1 MRTITLELLRHGPA
15 HNQLLSPL
23 TDYLALC
30 ENHSAV
36 SLQVPS
42 EHNQMMYRLR
52 ALSYIFTQESRS
64 FQLTDT
70 ARMMG
75 DLLAKIPGL
84 TANLNRH
91 CNDNPSNAENVT
103 HLRLIL
109 SSSELALLPFELAFA
124 PNGFPGAGQYLSLQ
138 PQAPICITRETRR
151 IPEECMVWPTN
162 PKILFVFASPPGLEA
177 VPAPAHLL
185 ALRKAITPWLAL
197 ADDLSDEERSRIVAE
212 NLGVI
217 PNATVQA
224 LEEACASGKYTHIHI
239 LAHGVSHD
247 TEYDQRYGLAFHSN
261 STDNGR
267 EVVSG
272 ERLAT
277 ILRTPRYSEAGSFNR
292 PAVVTL
298 ASCNG
303 GNVGS
308 VAGVGASIAHAL
320 HDAGIPM
327 VIASQFPLSF
337 GGSVMMVQDLY
348 NGLLWG
354 EDPRKLL
361 VGLRR
366 RLHSFFQ
373 DTHDWASITAYT
385 SLPPDFDRQ
394 LTAASISQ
402 ANRAIDAALE
412 NADRVLHKYIVK
424 HKNATKNPNAI
435 FADHMADHMAE
446 AKQQVINAKK
456 QVIDAKKRLLAL
468 IDSSPDQEARIQGQL
483 ASTQKRE
490 AQLRFH
496 AMHNWQSAE
505 NEEKALVVRELD
517 QARTRYWKA
526 DQLDKDSVWAQVQ
539 YLALTLL
546 LDSVHGFP
554 LMDSLPQ
561 HELRSLWLMAEVRI
575 KNAITTQDNESQAWS
590 YGYLAELY
598 LLAPLVKDLQ
608 VIRDDDFPK
617 KAIEAARMVSILM
630 GRDSVHIASTRRQ
643 IFRYID
649 WLGVISNHFRSL
661 EGNAREII
669 DVLPGVDRL
678 AGR

>member
-30 ENHSAV
+30 ENHPAV
-36 SLQVPS
+36 SFQVPS

-52 ALSYIFTQESRS
+52 ALSYILKEESRG
-64 FQLTDT
+64 FQLNDT

-91 CNDNPSNAENVT
+91 CKDHHESTESVT

-109 SSSELALLPFELAFA
+109 SSSELALLPFELAIA
-124 PNGFPGAGQYLSLQ
+124 PSGFPGAGQHLSLQ

-151 IPEECMVWPTN
+151 IPEECLAWPTR

-177 VPAPAHLL
+177 VPAQAHLL
-185 ALRKAITPWLAL
+185 ALRQAIAPWLAL
-197 ADDLSDEERSRIVAE
+197 AEDMSSDERSRIVADK
-212 NLGVI
+212 LGVI
-217 PNATVQA
+217 TNATVQG
-224 LEEACASGKYTHIHI
+224 LEQACASGEYTHIHI
-239 LAHGVSHD
+239 LAHGVSLD
-247 TEYDQRYGLAFHSN
+247 TDYDHRYGLAFHSD
-261 STDNGR
+261 STDDGR

-277 ILRTPRYSEAGSFNR
+277 ILRTPRHLDAGNFNR

-308 VAGVGASIAHAL
+308 VAGVGASVAHAL

-348 NGLLWG
+348 SGLLWG

-373 DTHDWASITAYT
+373 ETHDWASITAYT
-385 SLPPDFDRQ
+385 ALPPDFDQQ
-394 LTAASISQ
+394 LLEASIAQ
-402 ANRAIDAALE
+402 ANHAIDASLR
-412 NADRVLHKYIVK
+412 NADRVLHSYVEQLKLAEKPIEAALIENLKTAQMKIV
-424 HKNATKNPNAI
+424 N
-435 FADHMADHMAE
+435 
-446 AKQQVINAKK
+446 AKQ
-456 QVIDAKKRLLAL
+456 RLIGL
-468 IDSSPDQEARIQGQL
+468 IDSNPEQEAQIQGQL

-496 AMHNWQSAE
+496 AIPKWDDASDL
-505 NEEKALVVRELD
+505 EKNQVLQDLD
-517 QARTRYWKA
+517 VARGLYLKA

-539 YLALTLL
+539 YLSLTLL
-546 LDSVHGFP
+546 LASIKNSNVIQAP
-554 LMDSLPQ
+554 PS
-561 HELRSLWLMAEVRI
+561 HELLAIWLMAEVRI
-575 KNAITTQDNESQAWS
+575 KNAMSSQDKGNKAWS

-598 LLAPLVKDLQ
+598 LLAPLIPQLDEIRPKDH
-608 VIRDDDFPK
+608 FPTM
-617 KAIEAARMVSILM
+617 AVDAAKMVSILK
-630 GRDSVHIASTRRQ
+630 GHNSIHIYSTRRQ
-643 IFRYID
+643 IYRYID
-649 WLGVISNHFRSL
+649 WLGVISEDFLQLKGTAELIIAGLPKSDNRS
-661 EGNAREII
+661 GFH
-669 DVLPGVDRL
+669 
-678 AGR
+678 

>member
-36 SLQVPS
+36 SFQIPS

-52 ALSYIFTQESRS
+52 ALSYILSQESRG
-64 FQLTDT
+64 FQLSDT

-75 DLLAKIPGL
+75 DLFAKIPGL

-91 CNDNPSNAENVT
+91 CTDTQNTADNVT

-109 SSSELALLPFELAFA
+109 SSSELALLPFELALA
-124 PNGFPGAGQYLSLQ
+124 PSGFPGAGQYLSLQ

-151 IPEECMVWPTN
+151 VPEECLIWPKR

-177 VPAPAHLL
+177 VPAQAHLL
-185 ALRKAITPWLAL
+185 ALRQAITPWLAL
-197 ADDLSDEERSRIVAE
+197 ADDMSGEERARVVAE
-212 NLGVI
+212 HLGVI
-217 PNATVQA
+217 SNASAQA
-224 LEEACASGKYTHIHI
+224 LEQACASGNYTHIHI
-239 LAHGVSHD
+239 LAHGVSLD
-247 TEYDQRYGLAFHSN
+247 TEYDQRFGLAFHSDN
-261 STDNGR
+261 ADNGR

-277 ILRTPRYSEAGSFNR
+277 ILRTPHQSEPGNFNR

-337 GGSVMMVQDLY
+337 GGSVTMVQDLY
-348 NGLLWG
+348 TGLLWG

-373 DTHDWASITAYT
+373 ETHDWASITAYT
-385 SLPPDFDRQ
+385 SLPPDFDQQ
-394 LTAASISQ
+394 LLEASIAQ
-402 ANRAIDAALE
+402 ANRAIDASLR
-412 NADRVLHKYIVK
+412 NADRVLHMYMAQSRRAER
-424 HKNATKNPNAI
+424 NTAGA
-435 FADHMADHMAE
+435 FADNLNA
-446 AKQQVINAKK
+446 AKK
-456 QVIDAKKRLLAL
+456 QIVNAKQRLLSL
-468 IDSSPDQEARIQGQL
+468 IDSNPDQEAQIQGQL

-496 AMHNWQSAE
+496 ALPDWYNAS
-505 NEEKALVVRELD
+505 EEDKNQVLHDLDLARE
-517 QARTRYWKA
+517 RYWKA

-539 YLALTLL
+539 YLSLTLL
-546 LDSVHGFP
+546 LSSVPDVTPIKTVAPHDLLAF
-554 LMDSLPQ
+554 
-561 HELRSLWLMAEVRI
+561 WLMAEVRI
-575 KNAITTQDNESQAWS
+575 KNAITSQENNSRAWS

-598 LLAPLVKDLQ
+598 LMAPLIPQLSE
-608 VIRDDDFPK
+608 IRPDDFPT
-617 KAIEAARMVSILM
+617 KAIEAAQMVSSLM
-630 GRDSVHIASTRRQ
+630 GRDSIHIYSTRRQ
-643 IFRYID
+643 IQRYID
-649 WLGVISNHFRSL
+649 WLGVISDDFRQL
-661 EGNAREII
+661 EVTAREII
-669 DVLPGVDRL
+669 SALPGSEKL
-678 AGR
+678 ATY

>member
-36 SLQVPS
+36 SFQVPS
-42 EHNQMMYRLR
+42 EHNQMIYRLR
-52 ALSYIFTQESRS
+52 ALSYILSQESRS
-64 FQLTDT
+64 FQLNDT

-75 DLLAKIPGL
+75 DLLGKIPGL

-91 CNDNPSNAENVT
+91 CKDHPENTENVT

-109 SSSELALLPFELAFA
+109 SSSELALLPFELAIA
-124 PNGFPGAGQYLSLQ
+124 PSGFPGAGQHLSLQ

-151 IPEECMVWPTN
+151 IPEECLVWPKR

-177 VPAPAHLL
+177 VPAQAHLL
-185 ALRKAITPWLAL
+185 ALRQAITPWLAL
-197 ADDLSDEERSRIVAE
+197 ADDLSGEERSRIVAE
-212 NLGVI
+212 HLGVI
-217 PNATVQA
+217 TNATVQA
-224 LEEACASGKYTHIHI
+224 LEQACASGNYTHIHI

-247 TEYDQRYGLAFHSN
+247 TDYDQRYGLAFHSD

-267 EVVSG
+267 EIVSG

-277 ILRTPRYSEAGSFNR
+277 ILRTPRDMEAGNFNR

-348 NGLLWG
+348 RGLLWG

-373 DTHDWASITAYT
+373 ETHDWASITAYT

-394 LTAASISQ
+394 LLEASIAQ
-402 ANRAIDAALE
+402 ANRAIDASLR
-412 NADRVLHKYIVK
+412 NADRVLHLYLAQSKRTEKLTTNSFTENLNAAKQQIV
-424 HKNATKNPNAI
+424 
-435 FADHMADHMAE
+435 E
-446 AKQQVINAKK
+446 AKQ
-456 QVIDAKKRLLAL
+456 RLLSL
-468 IDSSPDQEARIQGQL
+468 IDTNPEQAAQIQGQL

-496 AMHNWQSAE
+496 AIPDWQFASDE
-505 NEEKALVVRELD
+505 DKNQVIHDLD
-517 QARTRYWKA
+517 LARDRYLKA

-539 YLALTLL
+539 YLSLTLL
-546 LDSVHGFP
+546 LGSMHNLTAAQSIAPED
-554 LMDSLPQ
+554 LLAI
-561 HELRSLWLMAEVRI
+561 WLMAEARI
-575 KNAITTQDNESQAWS
+575 KNAITTQENNNKAWS
-590 YGYLAELY
+590 HGYLAELY
-598 LLAPLVKDLQ
+598 LIAPLIPQLSE
-608 VIRDDDFPK
+608 IRPNDKFQTM
-617 KAIEAARMVSILM
+617 AINAAKMVTVLM
-630 GRDSVHIASTRRQ
+630 GRDSVHIYSTRRQ
-643 IFRYID
+643 VDRYIN
-649 WLGVISNHFRSL
+649 WLGKISNDFHKL
-661 EGNAREII
+661 EDTAKEII
-669 DVLPGVDRL
+669 AALPSSGKL
-678 AGR
+678 SGFH

>member
-30 ENHSAV
+30 ENHPAV
-36 SLQVPS
+36 SFQVPS

-52 ALSYIFTQESRS
+52 ALSYILKEESRG
-64 FQLTDT
+64 FQLNDT

-91 CNDNPSNAENVT
+91 CKDRQESIESVT

-109 SSSELALLPFELAFA
+109 SSSELALLPFELAIA
-124 PNGFPGAGQYLSLQ
+124 PSGFPGAGQHLSLQ
-138 PQAPICITRETRR
+138 PQSPICITRETRR
-151 IPEECMVWPTN
+151 IPEECLVWPKR

-177 VPAPAHLL
+177 VPAQAHLL
-185 ALRKAITPWLAL
+185 ALRQAVAPWLAL
-197 ADDLSDEERSRIVAE
+197 ADDMTSDERSRIVADK
-212 NLGVI
+212 LGVI
-217 PNATVQA
+217 TNATVAA
-224 LEEACASGKYTHIHI
+224 LEQACASGEYTHIHI
-239 LAHGVSHD
+239 LAHGLSLD
-247 TEYDQRYGLAFHSN
+247 TDYDHRYGLAFHSD
-261 STDNGR
+261 SAPDGR
-267 EVVSG
+267 EIVSG
-272 ERLAT
+272 DRLAT
-277 ILRTPRYSEAGSFNR
+277 ILRTPRQLDAGNFNR

-348 NGLLWG
+348 SGLLWG

-385 SLPPDFDRQ
+385 SLPPDFDEQ
-394 LTAASISQ
+394 LLDASIAQ
-402 ANRAIDAALE
+402 ANHAIDASLR
-412 NADRVLHKYIVK
+412 NADRVLHKHLEQLK
-424 HKNATKNPNAI
+424 RTENPI
-435 FADHMADHMAE
+435 E
-446 AKQQVINAKK
+446 A
-456 QVIDAKKRLLAL
+456 AL
-468 IDSSPDQEARIQGQL
+468 IDKLNAAEIQIFNAKQRLISLIDSNPKQEAQIQGQL

-496 AMHNWQSAE
+496 AIPNWHSASE
-505 NEEKALVVRELD
+505 DVKNQVLHDLD
-517 QARTRYWKA
+517 VARGLYLKA

-539 YLALTLL
+539 YLSLTILL
-546 LDSVHGFP
+546 ASIKNPPVIQASAP
-554 LMDSLPQ
+554 
-561 HELRSLWLMAEVRI
+561 HELLAIWLMAEVRI
-575 KNAITTQDNESQAWS
+575 KNAMATQDDSSKAWS

-598 LLAPLVKDLQ
+598 LLAPLIPQLREVRPEDNFQ
-608 VIRDDDFPK
+608 IMAVD
-617 KAIEAARMVSILM
+617 AAKMVTILK
-630 GRDSVHIASTRRQ
+630 GHNSPHIYSTRRQ
-643 IFRYID
+643 IYRYID
-649 WLGVISNHFRSL
+649 WLGVISDDFLQLQSTAKL
-661 EGNAREII
+661 II
-669 DVLPGVDRL
+669 DGLPKSDKRSGFH
-678 AGR
+678 

>member
-36 SLQVPS
+36 SFQIPS

-52 ALSYIFTQESRS
+52 ALSYILSQESRG
-64 FQLTDT
+64 FQLSDT

-75 DLLAKIPGL
+75 DLFAKIPGL

-91 CNDNPSNAENVT
+91 CTDTQNTADNVT

-109 SSSELALLPFELAFA
+109 SSSELALLPFELALA
-124 PNGFPGAGQYLSLQ
+124 PSGFPGAGQYLSLQ

-151 IPEECMVWPTN
+151 VPEECLIWPKR
-162 PKILFVFASPPGLEA
+162 PKILFVLASPPGLEA
-177 VPAPAHLL
+177 VPAQAHLL
-185 ALRKAITPWLAL
+185 ALRQAITPWLAL
-197 ADDLSDEERSRIVAE
+197 ADDMSGEERARVVAE
-212 NLGVI
+212 HLGVI
-217 PNATVQA
+217 SNTSVQA
-224 LEEACASGKYTHIHI
+224 LEQACASGNYTHIHI
-239 LAHGVSHD
+239 LAHGVSLD
-247 TEYDQRYGLAFHSN
+247 TEYDQRFGLAFHSDN
-261 STDNGR
+261 AENGR

-277 ILRTPRYSEAGSFNR
+277 ILRTPHQSEPGNFNR

-337 GGSVMMVQDLY
+337 GGSVTMVQDLY
-348 NGLLWG
+348 SGLLWG

-373 DTHDWASITAYT
+373 ETHDWASITAYT
-385 SLPPDFDRQ
+385 SLPPDFDQQ
-394 LTAASISQ
+394 LLEASIAQ
-402 ANRAIDAALE
+402 ANRAIDAALR
-412 NADRVLHKYIVK
+412 NADRVLRMYMSLSRRVER
-424 HKNATKNPNAI
+424 NTAGA
-435 FADHMADHMAE
+435 FADNLNA
-446 AKQQVINAKK
+446 AKK
-456 QVIDAKKRLLAL
+456 QIVNAKQRLLSL
-468 IDSSPDQEARIQGQL
+468 IDSNPDQEAQIQGQL

-496 AMHNWQSAE
+496 ALPDWHNAS
-505 NEEKALVVRELD
+505 EEDKNQVLHDLDLARE
-517 QARTRYWKA
+517 RYWKA

-539 YLALTLL
+539 YLSLTLL
-546 LDSVHGFP
+546 LSSVPDITPIKTVAPHDLLAF
-554 LMDSLPQ
+554 
-561 HELRSLWLMAEVRI
+561 WLMAEVRI
-575 KNAITTQDNESQAWS
+575 KNAITSQENNSRAWS

-598 LLAPLVKDLQ
+598 LMAPLIPQLSE
-608 VIRDDDFPK
+608 IRPDDFPT
-617 KAIEAARMVSILM
+617 KAIEAAQMVSSLM
-630 GRDSVHIASTRRQ
+630 GRDSIHIYSTRRQ
-643 IFRYID
+643 IQRYID
-649 WLGVISNHFRSL
+649 WLGVISDDFRQL
-661 EGNAREII
+661 EVTAREII
-669 DVLPGVDRL
+669 SALPGSEKL
-678 AGR
+678 ATY

>member
-30 ENHSAV
+30 ENHSAI
-36 SLQVPS
+36 SFQVPS

-52 ALSYIFTQESRS
+52 ALSYILKEESRG

-75 DLLAKIPGL
+75 DLLGKIPGL

-91 CNDNPSNAENVT
+91 CKDHPENTENVT

-109 SSSELALLPFELAFA
+109 SSSELALLPFELAIA
-124 PNGFPGAGQYLSLQ
+124 PSGFPGAGQHLSLQ

-151 IPEECMVWPTN
+151 IPEECMVWPKY

-177 VPAPAHLL
+177 VPAQAHLL
-185 ALRKAITPWLAL
+185 ALRNAITPWLAL
-197 ADDLSDEERSRIVAE
+197 AEDMSNEERSSIVAE
-212 NLGVI
+212 HLGVI
-217 PNATVQA
+217 TNATVQA
-224 LEEACASGKYTHIHI
+224 LEHACASGNYTHIHI
-239 LAHGVSHD
+239 LAHGLSLD
-247 TEYDQRYGLAFHSN
+247 TDYDHRYGLAFHSD
-261 STDNGR
+261 SSDDGR
-267 EVVSG
+267 EIVSG

-277 ILRTPRYSEAGSFNR
+277 ILRTPRNLEAGNFNR

-348 NGLLWG
+348 SGLLWG

-394 LTAASISQ
+394 LLEASIAQ
-402 ANRAIDAALE
+402 ASRVIEASLR
-412 NADRVLHKYIVK
+412 NADRVLQMYRTSKVGAANSFAEKLDAANHQIV
-424 HKNATKNPNAI
+424 
-435 FADHMADHMAE
+435 E
-446 AKQQVINAKK
+446 
-456 QVIDAKKRLLAL
+456 AKKRLICL
-468 IDSSPDQEARIQGQL
+468 IDANPNQATQIQGQL

-496 AMHNWQSAE
+496 TIPDWLTASAE
-505 NEEKALVVRELD
+505 EKNQVIQDLD
-517 QARTRYWKA
+517 LARGLYLKA
-526 DQLDKDSVWAQVQ
+526 DQLNKYSAWAQVQ
-539 YLALTLL
+539 YLSLSLL
-546 LDSVHGFP
+546 LGSIQDP
-554 LMDSLPQ
+554 PAIQAIAPQSL
-561 HELRSLWLMAEVRI
+561 LAIWLMAEVRI
-575 KNAITTQDNESQAWS
+575 KNEMSTQENGSKAWS

-598 LLAPLVKDLQ
+598 LLAPLIPQLNVVRPHDE
-608 VIRDDDFPK
+608 FPAM
-617 KAIEAARMVSILM
+617 AIDAAKMVSTLM
-630 GRDSVHIASTRRQ
+630 GRDSVHIYSTRRQ
-643 IFRYID
+643 VDRYIN
-649 WLGVISNHFRSL
+649 WLGKISNDFHKL
-661 EGNAREII
+661 EDTAKEII
-669 DVLPGVDRL
+669 AALPSSSKLSGYH
-678 AGR
+678 